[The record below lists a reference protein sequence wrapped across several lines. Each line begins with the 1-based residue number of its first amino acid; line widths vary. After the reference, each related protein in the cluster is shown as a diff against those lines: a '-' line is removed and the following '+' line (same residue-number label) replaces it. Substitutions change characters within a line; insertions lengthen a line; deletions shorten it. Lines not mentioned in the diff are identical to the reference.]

1 MGGSL
6 IINVLVYQRKV
17 SSSLTFSVGFKT
29 NIGDSPNIVF
39 GVYTPSGGSP
49 ESFSVNLN
57 TLW

>member
-1 MGGSL
+1 MGGLLL
-6 IINVLVYQRKV
+6 INLLVYKHKF
-17 SSSLTFSVGFKT
+17 SSPVTFSVGFKT
-29 NIGDSPNIVF
+29 NIGDSLIIFF